1 MENRIEN
8 ENIEL
13 NEGFEKRIENK
24 DGTKGLK
31 QCESIVVNV
40 RGILARALS
49 ISTGSMSI
57 PSNVTLGRFGKKVR
71 ELKEPEAEG
80 VEEWV
85 EEGVEVAEVAK
96 VAEVA
101 EVAELEIC
109 RREPGKQRLKEMLV
123 R

>member
-31 QCESIVVNV
+31 QCERIVVNV

-57 PSNVTLGRFGKKVR
+57 PSNVTLGRFGRKVR

-80 VEEWV
+80 VA
-85 EEGVEVAEVAK
+85 EGVEG

-109 RREPGKQRLKEMLV
+109 RREPGKKKG
-123 R
+123 